1 MLDFIDEALD
11 QVTFAVQP
19 SVVFA
24 QYIRP
29 LVRWDHRLNASLQEV
44 VKKVG
49 SRVASVGNQ
58 AFKIETFQ
66 QVLSLSNVVSLSSGQ
81 SKSQWTAKTVDD
93 HMNLG
98 AKATPTA
105 TQRLLT
111 VFFQRL
117 PRRDVLGQ
125 SCCRSCRFPSQGHH

>member
-19 SVVFA
+19 SVVLA

-44 VKKVG
+44 IKEVG

-66 QVLSLSNVVSLSSGQ
+66 QVLSLGDVVALSGCQ
-81 SKSQWTAKTVDD
+81 SKSQRTTKTVDS
-93 HMNLG
+93 HMDLG

-105 TQRLLT
+105 TQRLFT

-117 PRRDVLGQ
+117 PRRDVRGQ
-125 SCCRSCRFPSQGHH
+125 WCCRSCRFPNQGHH